1 MKNISNTIKGTLQF
15 AAVALVVAVSVAM
28 PQTASANTGAGALIL
43 NVVTV
48 NYQDASGT
56 TSYAET
62 ATSSVTVDLVVSAPT
77 LTAPADQ
84 AVASGSTATYTYTIT
99 ANANGSDTYPITTPV
114 NPASTNATGIT
125 VTPSV
130 ASITLGASVI
140 TAAPTASTIEIPAGS
155 DTNLLVGDIVVV
167 GGIDYEISVI
177 SANNQAS
184 HTNVSGTDG
193 IAGTTTPEVP
203 VTITLIANVA
213 GSNTAPTLPLLTA
226 QIGNVVGEQAT
237 FTVDVTATAGPASGD
252 GTVPVTVT
260 VETSDPPGPALPI
273 TTTDPIVTTFN
284 GAILTITKQV
294 YNETA
299 NPGGAFGAT
308 ATGQPGDT
316 LTYRITVN
324 NGGAG
329 NATSVVVTD
338 PMPLYTTYT
347 AGTAKS
353 NTVATTYADVANT
366 VLTDVVDGPEP
377 YDFTGTTATLNLGT
391 VLPGAT
397 SVLFYQVTID

>member
-84 AVASGSTATYTYTIT
+84 AVASGSTATYTYTVT
-99 ANANGSDTYPITTPV
+99 ATANGSDTYPISLAPTV
-114 NPASTNATGIT
+114 AATNATGVS
-125 VTPSV
+125 VTSSV

-184 HTNVSGTDG
+184 HTNASGTDG
-193 IAGTTTPEVP
+193 VAGTTTPEVP
-203 VTITLIANVA
+203 VTITLIANAA

-226 QIGNVVGEQAT
+226 QIGNVVGEQGT
-237 FTVDVTATAGPASGD
+237 FTVDVTATAGPASGNAI
-252 GTVPVTVT
+252 VPVTT
-260 VETSDPPGPALPI
+260 TLTTSGPGPL
-273 TTTDPIVTTFN
+273 TTTDPTVTTFN
-284 GAILTITKQV
+284 GAILTITKEV
-294 YNETA
+294 STD
-299 NPGGAFGAT
+299 GLAFAAT
-308 ATGQPGDT
+308 GTGQPGDT

-329 NATSVVVTD
+329 NATVVTVTD

-353 NTVATTYADVANT
+353 NTVATTYVDGTNV
-366 VLTDVVDGPEP
+366 VLTDDPLLPVVDG

-391 VLPGAT
+391 LAAGAT